1 MIFYEFQTKIDE
13 KDEQDEDSRQKTGHN
28 GDTVLRHESS
38 ENETRNVRWR

>member
-13 KDEQDEDSRQKTGHN
+13 KDEQDEDSGQKTGHDS
-28 GDTVLRHESS
+28 DTVLRHESS